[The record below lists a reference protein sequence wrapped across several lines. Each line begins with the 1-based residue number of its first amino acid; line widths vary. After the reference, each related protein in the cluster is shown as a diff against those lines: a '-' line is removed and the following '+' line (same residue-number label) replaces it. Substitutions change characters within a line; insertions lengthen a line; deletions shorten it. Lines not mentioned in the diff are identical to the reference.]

1 MTFPE
6 QLHAFIQSTASL
18 EVSELLAAYQALTS
32 EDQQKLIHYAQKLA
46 AHSPT
51 ASDTAAEH
59 DVLSD
64 ADEEEVRRILSLFGH
79 R

>member
-1 MTFPE
+1 MTFDRSLQE
-6 QLHAFIQSTASL
+6 LVTDTSSL
-18 EVSELLAAYQALTS
+18 EASELLAAYSALAP
-32 EDQQKLIHYAQKLA
+32 EDQQKLLHYAQKLSAQSQTAPDVA
-46 AHSPT
+46 A
-51 ASDTAAEH
+51 H

>member
-1 MTFPE
+1 MTFSE
-6 QLHAFIQSTASL
+6 QLQELIQRTASL
-18 EVSELLAAYQALTS
+18 EASELLAAYQAMTP
-32 EDQQKLIHYAQKLA
+32 EDQQKLLHYAQQLS
-46 AHSPT
+46 AHSQT
-51 ASDTAAEH
+51 APDQTAKR

>member
-1 MTFPE
+1 MTFDRSLQE
-6 QLHAFIQSTASL
+6 LVTDTSSL
-18 EVSELLAAYQALTS
+18 EASELLAAYSALAP
-32 EDQQKLIHYAQKLA
+32 EDQQKLLHSAQKLSA
-46 AHSPT
+46 QSQT
-51 ASDTAAEH
+51 APDADAH

>member
-1 MTFPE
+1 MTFDRSLQE
-6 QLHAFIQSTASL
+6 LVTDTSSL
-18 EVSELLAAYQALTS
+18 EASELLAAYSTLAP
-32 EDQQKLIHYAQKLA
+32 EDQQKLLHYAQKLSAQSQTAPDA
-46 AHSPT
+46 A
-51 ASDTAAEH
+51 AAH

>member
-6 QLHAFIQSTASL
+6 QLQAFIQSTASL
-18 EVSELLAAYQALTS
+18 EVSELLTAYQALTP

-46 AHSPT
+46 APSPT
-51 ASDTAAEH
+51 ASDTTAEH